1 MPTECI
7 TNPLQRELADSIV
20 RMAPLDDIR
29 ILLACGAKANGPVT
43 QGLHPLHYAVW
54 QHYSEAVK
62 LLLTR
67 GADVDA
73 RDDCG
78 YSALHLAA
86 EHGSGDLVALLIE
99 HGATV
104 NFPPP
109 SPRQGRRLGGRHRE
123 GRSRLVEED
132 DGDNEERRR
141 DENGNE
147 EVNRIQ
153 PAEVERQVNGD
164 GEEERERP
172 EVSVYVEEKLFPR
185 TELCDEPL
193 RLAIKNG
200 HLEVARMLLEAGA
213 DPNRRY
219 FFGAEINLVP
229 PMQVDVLH
237 LLLTYGADPDTR
249 DRAGLTPLMKAA
261 RLPQG
266 IESVLLLIS
275 FGADVNAC
283 ADERNDLRSVLHYAV
298 LSGNVAT
305 VNLLLRQGARPNFS
319 SDYGQPTPMHLAVLR
334 GDPEIVR
341 LLLEA
346 GANANIPARVIGTPL
361 HVACADGIP
370 HCAEILHL
378 LLGLGKADPNLIV
391 DSGDGGPNLRPVLAE
406 YLASNENPCPI
417 VLNLLMRYGARVV
430 VKTQFRHPLGILN
443 SLTHAPNQGPQLLLL
458 LEAAEGY
465 DPLMIRRS
473 SLLTPAQKSIIL
485 AMSSRPLS
493 LRHQCRLAI
502 RQRMGL
508 SLPDKVHELPLP
520 QILHRYLLYEIH

>member
-43 QGLHPLHYAVW
+43 QGLRPLHYAVW
-54 QHYSEAVK
+54 QHYAEAVK

-109 SPRQGRRLGGRHRE
+109 SPRPGRRLGGRQG
-123 GRSRLVEED
+123 GRSRLVDED
-132 DGDNEERRR
+132 EGRRR
-141 DENGNE
+141 DENGNDRVDGYE
-147 EVNRIQ
+147 APDANRDANEV
-153 PAEVERQVNGD
+153 A
-164 GEEERERP
+164 GEGEERERP

-305 VNLLLRQGARPNFS
+305 VNLLLRQGAKPNFP
-319 SDYGQPTPMHLAVLR
+319 SDYGYPTPMHLAVLR

-346 GANANIPARVIGTPL
+346 GADANVPARVIGTPL

-378 LLGLGKADPNLIV
+378 LLGVGKADPNLIV

-443 SLTHAPNQGPQLLLL
+443 SLTHAPTQGPQILLL

-473 SLLTPAQKSIIL
+473 PLLTPAQKSIIL
-485 AMSSRPLS
+485 AMSSQPLS

-502 RQRMGL
+502 RQYMGL

-520 QILHRYLLYEIH
+520 QILHRYLMYEIR

>member
-29 ILLACGAKANGPVT
+29 ILLACGAKANGTVT
-43 QGLHPLHYAVW
+43 QGLRPLHYAVW

-86 EHGSGDLVALLIE
+86 EHGSADLVALLIE

-109 SPRQGRRLGGRHRE
+109 SVQQGNRLGGRHLA
-123 GRSRLVEED
+123 GRSRLVDEE
-132 DGDNEERRR
+132 NEGRRR
-141 DENGNE
+141 DVNGNE
-147 EVNRIQ
+147 EIEGFEAND
-153 PAEVERQVNGD
+153 EERRDTEMQ
-164 GEEERERP
+164 EEETERP

-200 HLEVARMLLEAGA
+200 HLEVARMLLEAGS

-266 IESVLLLIS
+266 MESVLLLLS

-305 VNLLLRQGARPNFS
+305 VNLLLRQGARASFPPE
-319 SDYGQPTPMHLAVLR
+319 YGRPTPLHLAVLR

-346 GANANIPARVIGTPL
+346 GADANVSARVIGTPL

-378 LLGLGKADPNLIV
+378 LLGKGKADPNLIV

-430 VKTQFRHPLGILN
+430 MKTQFRHPLGILN
-443 SLTHAPNQGPQLLLL
+443 SLTYAVSQGPQILLL

-502 RQRMGL
+502 RQFMGQL
-508 SLPDKVHELPLP
+508 LPDRVNELPLP
-520 QILHRYLLYEIH
+520 QILHRYLLYEIR